1 MKKIIKQFIWK
12 LFGINRILFEQEQLG
27 TKLTTLLA
35 QQQTLLHRIETYQ
48 SEILM
53 SAKFDD
59 TINGCPWLKF
69 KNLSA
74 GGWAGDYGLMYTL
87 FRILNDIHP
96 HRILEFGLGQSS
108 KLIHQYA
115 NYYDDTYAVTYE
127 HDVKWIDFFK
137 KGLFEQYKINIH
149 TTELEE
155 TQYKGEN
162 TLSYKNNCKELIGQR
177 FDLILI
183 DAPFGSPR
191 YSRSQILNI
200 IPDCLSDSFCIIMDD
215 YNRNGEQETI
225 NELKD
230 ILRHNRIEFNE
241 KCFSYSKQHYL
252 ICSIDN
258 NFLISI

>member
-1 MKKIIKQFIWK
+1 
-12 LFGINRILFEQEQLG
+12 
-27 TKLTTLLA
+27 
-35 QQQTLLHRIETYQ
+35 
-48 SEILM
+48 M

-59 TINGCPWLKF
+59 TINGCPWLKY

-74 GGWAGDYGLMYTL
+74 GGWASDYGLMYTL
-87 FRILNDIHP
+87 FRILNDTHP

-127 HDVKWIDFFK
+127 HDDKWIDFFK
-137 KGLFEQYKINIH
+137 NGLFDQYKINIH

-155 TQYKGEN
+155 TVYKGEN
-162 TLSYKNNCKELIGQR
+162 TLSYKNNCKELIGQK
-177 FDLILI
+177 FDLIVI

-215 YNRNGEQETI
+215 YNRTGEQETI
-225 NELKD
+225 NELKE
-230 ILRHNRIEFNE
+230 ILAQHCIKTFQTVYRA
-241 KCFSYSKQHYL
+241 SKNHCL
-252 ICSIDN
+252 ICSEN
-258 NFLISI
+258 LHFLTTL

>member
-12 LFGINRILFEQEQLG
+12 LFGINRILFEQEQFG

-35 QQQTLLHRIETYQ
+35 QQQTLLNRIETYQ

-59 TINGCPWLKF
+59 TINGCPWLKY

-74 GGWAGDYGLMYTL
+74 GGWASDYGLMYTL
-87 FRILNDIHP
+87 FRILNDTHP

-137 KGLFEQYKINIH
+137 KGLFDQYKINIH

-215 YNRNGEQETI
+215 YNRNGEKETI
-225 NELKD
+225 NELKE
-230 ILRHNRIEFNE
+230 ILAQHCIKTFQTVYRA
-241 KCFSYSKQHYL
+241 SKNHCL
-252 ICSIDN
+252 ICSEN
-258 NFLISI
+258 LHFLTTL